1 MKVSIIIPVYNEQGF
16 IKKSIESI
24 INQTT
29 KPQKVIYVNDSSTDE
44 TRNIIKEFSEKHEWI
59 DLIDHESNQKHEP
72 GSKIVKAFNFGLKNL
87 NISYDI
93 ICKFDAD
100 IIIPNNYVERLV
112 NIFSNNNNVG
122 IAGGNLYIF
131 KRGKWLY
138 EKIAAK
144 SHVRGPIKAYRRK
157 CFEEINGLKSS
168 IGWDTVDVLLAQKKG
183 WKIYTDE
190 SLVVKHLKPTGD
202 KYSIKSKILQGQSL
216 YIMRFG
222 IVLSILSLVKSSIN
236 NCTPSKLLFGSVGY
250 LIALFKQKPFIV
262 TKEEGYFIRKF
273 RWSVI
278 RKKYLEF

>member
-44 TRNIIKEFSEKHEWI
+44 TRNIIKESSEKYEWI
-59 DLIDHESNQKHEP
+59 DLIDHESNQEHAP
-72 GSKIVKAFNFGLKNL
+72 GSKVVEAFNFGLKNL
-87 NISYDI
+87 NINYDI

-100 IIIPNNYVERLV
+100 IILPNNYVERLV

-131 KRGKWLY
+131 KRDKWLY

-183 WKIYTDE
+183 WKIYADK

>member
-59 DLIDHESNQKHEP
+59 DLIDHESNQEHAP
-72 GSKIVKAFNFGLKNL
+72 GNKIVEAFNFGLKNL

-168 IGWDTVDVLLAQKKG
+168 IGWDTLDVLLAQKKG
-183 WKIYTDE
+183 WKIYTDK

>member
-59 DLIDHESNQKHEP
+59 DLIDHESNQEHEP

-168 IGWDTVDVLLAQKKG
+168 IGWDTLDVLLAQKKG